1 MKDILKKK
9 DIMSVKNVN
18 VSISG
23 KKKIVFENTKKC
35 K

>member
-18 VSISG
+18 VSISEKEKSDFKI
-23 KKKIVFENTKKC
+23 KKV
-35 K
+35 